1 VVLTE
6 GDTVDT
12 VDVLV
17 LILFIA
23 GILSMLAAAFG
34 ASHPRISFGWL
45 GAALV
50 SIALAL
56 LRGLPG

>member
-1 VVLTE
+1 MT
-6 GDTVDT
+6 T

-17 LILFIA
+17 LVLFIV
-23 GILSMLAAAFG
+23 GIASMLAAAFG

-50 SIALAL
+50 SIALAIVN
-56 LRGLPG
+56 GLPG